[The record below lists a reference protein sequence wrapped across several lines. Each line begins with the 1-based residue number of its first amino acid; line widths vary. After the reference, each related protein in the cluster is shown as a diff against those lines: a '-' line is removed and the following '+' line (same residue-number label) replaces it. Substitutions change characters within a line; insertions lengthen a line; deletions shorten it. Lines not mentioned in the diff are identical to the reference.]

1 MRAGLML
8 LIVIVTAVIGTG
20 ASRSEE
26 PRLADKTPDGAQLID
41 LYKAART
48 VADIEAANGKV
59 KDQVLQAQSVASDLA
74 RLHMAKMTVCE
85 DVDASRLDA
94 TAANAKAFS
103 VTVARID
110 GELTRSLV
118 AMRRKIAAE
127 RSASTRAKDDV
138 NRLTIATHELCRLN
152 VQTQELAKAIQSVA
166 HNIRSMA
173 ASCLP
178 TPIPPLFAAG
188 GTPSSGVVSRT
199 RSRLTPRKRPANA
212 AVRRAPLRFRYY

>member
-59 KDQVLQAQSVASDLA
+59 KDQVLIVQSVASDLA
-74 RLHMAKMTVCE
+74 RLHAAKMTVCE

-110 GELTRSLV
+110 GEVRGAKLV
-118 AMRRKIAAE
+118 A
-127 RSASTRAKDDV
+127 V
-138 NRLTIATHELCRLN
+138 
-152 VQTQELAKAIQSVA
+152 
-166 HNIRSMA
+166 
-173 ASCLP
+173 
-178 TPIPPLFAAG
+178 
-188 GTPSSGVVSRT
+188 
-199 RSRLTPRKRPANA
+199 
-212 AVRRAPLRFRYY
+212 